1 MQPRWTDVELDD
13 GVLRV
18 HEWGSSTPGAP
29 VVLAVHGITG
39 NGLSWA
45 MVAERLP
52 EVRVIAPDLRGRGG
66 SRGLPGPCG
75 MARHAE
81 DLAALLDRLDVP
93 RAVVVGH
100 SMGGFVS
107 MVLRHRHPRHVADM
121 LLVDGGLPLPVP
133 EGISAEQLTQAVLGP
148 ALARLSMTFPDL
160 EAYRAFWQ
168 AHPAFA
174 ADWGP
179 AVEAYV
185 AYDLVGEP
193 PLLHSGVQAD
203 AVRDDS
209 VDQLEGS
216 ALRDAVDALADQPL
230 TFLRAPRGL
239 QDDPPGLYPEDL
251 LRGYHL
257 GGLRWSTVPDVNH
270 YTILLSARGADA
282 VAAAVREVLA
292 GPLGGPSGPR

>member
-1 MQPRWTDVELDD
+1 MERRQLDVELGD
-13 GVLRV
+13 GVMRL
-18 HEWGSSTPGAP
+18 HEWGPPTPTAP

-66 SRGLPGPCG
+66 TRGLPGPCG
-75 MARHAE
+75 MARHAD
-81 DLAALLDRLDVP
+81 DLAGLLDRLEVR

-100 SMGGFVS
+100 SMGGFVT
-107 MVLRHRHPRHVADM
+107 MVLRHRHPRRVSGL
-121 LLVDGGLPLPVP
+121 LLVDGGLPLAVP

-148 ALARLSMTFPDL
+148 ALARLSMTFPDRD
-160 EAYRAFWQ
+160 AYRAFWR

-174 ADWGP
+174 TDWSP

-185 AYDLVGEP
+185 DYDLVGEP
-193 PLLHSGVQAD
+193 PRLHSSVQPD

-216 ALRDAVDALADQPL
+216 ALRDAVAALADQPL
-230 TFLRAPRGL
+230 TLLRAPRGL

-251 LRGYHL
+251 LDSYDL
-257 GGLRWSTVPDVNH
+257 SGLRWTTVPDVNH
-270 YTILLSARGADA
+270 YTILLSARGADT
-282 VAAAVREVLA
+282 VAAAFGEVL
-292 GPLGGPSGPR
+292 STRSS

>member
-1 MQPRWTDVELDD
+1 MEREQLDVHLHD

-18 HEWGSSTPGAP
+18 HAWGSPTTGIP
-29 VVLAVHGITG
+29 VVLGVHGITG

-52 EVRVIAPDLRGRGG
+52 GVRVIAPDLRGRGG

-75 MARHAE
+75 MARHAG
-81 DLAALLDRLDVP
+81 DLVELMDRLEIP
-93 RAVVVGH
+93 RVFVVGH

-107 MVLRHRHPRHVADM
+107 TVLRHRHPERVSGL

-133 EGISAEQLTQAVLGP
+133 QGIDAEQLTKAILGP
-148 ALARLSMTFPDL
+148 ALARLSMTFPDR

-185 AYDLVGEP
+185 DYDLVGEP
-193 PLLHSGVQAD
+193 PQLRSSAQPD

-209 VDQLEGS
+209 IDQLEGS
-216 ALRDAVDALADQPL
+216 ALREAAAALAGQPL
-230 TFLRAPRGL
+230 NFLRAPRGL
-239 QDDPPGLYPEDL
+239 QDDPPGLYPEEL
-251 LRGYHL
+251 LRSYRL
-257 GGLRWSTVPDVNH
+257 SGLRWTTVPEVNH

-282 VAAAVREVLA
+282 VAHAVREAVLA
-292 GPLGGPSGPR
+292 AGA

>member
-1 MQPRWTDVELDD
+1 MERRQFDVELAD
-13 GVLRV
+13 GVMRL
-18 HEWGSSTPGAP
+18 HEWGPSTPGVP

-45 MVAERLP
+45 MVAERLSG
-52 EVRVIAPDLRGRGG
+52 VRVIAPDLRGRGG

-75 MARHAE
+75 MARHAD
-81 DLAALLDRLDVP
+81 DLAELLDRLTIS

-107 MVLRHRHPRHVADM
+107 MVLRHRSPGLISGL

-133 EGISAEQLTQAVLGP
+133 DGISAEQLTQAVLGP
-148 ALARLSMTFPDL
+148 ALARLSMTFPDRD
-160 EAYRAFWQ
+160 AYQAFWR

-174 ADWGP
+174 TDWGP

-185 AYDLVGEP
+185 DYDLVGEP
-193 PLLHSGVQAD
+193 PQLRSGVQPD

-209 VDQLEGS
+209 IDQLEGN
-216 ALRDAVDALADQPL
+216 ALRDAVAAGTDQPL
-230 TFLRAPRGL
+230 TLLRAPRGL

-251 LRGYHL
+251 LRSYHL
-257 GGLRWSTVPDVNH
+257 SGLQWTTVPDVNH

-282 VAAAVREVLA
+282 VAAAIA
-292 GPLGGPSGPR
+292 KILGTESS

>member
-1 MQPRWTDVELDD
+1 MERRQLDVELGD
-13 GVLRV
+13 GAMRL
-18 HEWGSSTPGAP
+18 HEWGPPTPTVP

-75 MARHAE
+75 MARHAD
-81 DLAALLDRLDVP
+81 DLAGLLGRLEVP

-107 MVLRHRHPRHVADM
+107 MVLRHRHPRRVSGL
-121 LLVDGGLPLPVP
+121 LLVDGGLPLAVP
-133 EGISAEQLTQAVLGP
+133 DGISAEQLTQAVLGP
-148 ALARLSMTFPDL
+148 ALARLSMTFPDRD
-160 EAYRAFWQ
+160 AYRAFWR

-174 ADWGP
+174 TDWGP

-185 AYDLVGEP
+185 DYDLVGEP
-193 PLLHSGVQAD
+193 PRLHSSVQPD

-216 ALRDAVDALADQPL
+216 ALRDAVAALADQPL
-230 TFLRAPRGL
+230 TLLRAPRGL

-251 LRGYHL
+251 LDSYDL
-257 GGLRWSTVPDVNH
+257 SGLRWTTVPDVNH
-270 YTILLSARGADA
+270 YTILLSARGADT
-282 VAAAVREVLA
+282 VAAAIGEVL
-292 GPLGGPSGPR
+292 STRSS